1 VFSITNVSHRWDA
14 CLSSDPLAWDGW
26 DKLAALGAKSGG
38 EMNDGGIIINLDA
51 EK

>member
-1 VFSITNVSHRWDA
+1 MPVYLQA
-14 CLSSDPLAWDGW
+14 PLAWDGW

-51 EK
+51 ENNEVELV